1 LAGLEMGGI
10 PIATALSL
18 LTNIPVIFVRK
29 KVKDYGTGKLAEGIE
44 VGNKQVCII
53 EDVVTTGGQIL
64 LSNADLKQ
72 LGAKTND
79 VLCVIQRGNRS
90 RDFLKKEGLELL
102 PLFTMDIL
110 IG

>member
-1 LAGLEMGGI
+1 MGGI

-72 LGAKTND
+72 LGAKTKN
-79 VLCVIQRGNRS
+79 VLCVIQRGS
-90 RDFLKKEGLELL
+90 RCRDYLKKEDLELI
-102 PLFTMDIL
+102 PLFTMDEL
-110 IG
+110 EKNEKV